1 MKFMHT
7 ILILSTIVA
16 LPINCHGESTPS
28 KTIKNFLH
36 EHHENQTQYNSI
48 SYTLSINRT
57 EETSENDW
65 HATIDIMRNII
76 TSCEKCESET
86 ETHWIEAFGEP
97 IKHHYVRAKNAIGIH
112 GNLSITINNE
122 NFIEANQ
129 IRIKLKIYHEQTY
142 DSAIWNELLNESL
155 HSISLLDQ
163 NTEEFIKNTGLPLQ
177 TILRTSH
184 IKSTLSISLKD
195 QNSKSLCNFELTK

>member
-7 ILILSTIVA
+7 ILILSTIAA

-36 EHHENQTQYNSI
+36 EHLENQTQYNSI

-76 TSCEKCESET
+76 TSCEKCESER
-86 ETHWIEAFGEP
+86 ETHFIEAFGEP
-97 IKHHYVRAKNAIGIH
+97 IKHLYLQLKDATGIH
-112 GNLSITINNE
+112 GNLTININNE
-122 NFIEANQ
+122 TFIEANQ
-129 IRIKLKIYHEQTY
+129 IRIKLKVYHEQPY
-142 DSAIWNELLNESL
+142 DSSQWTELLHELLQTISSL
-155 HSISLLDQ
+155 NQ
-163 NTEEFIKNTGLPLQ
+163 NTEEFIEHTGTPLQ
-177 TILRTSH
+177 RILRTPH
-184 IKSTLSISLKD
+184 IKNTLSILLKD
-195 QNSKSLCNFELTK
+195 SESKYLYNFELTK